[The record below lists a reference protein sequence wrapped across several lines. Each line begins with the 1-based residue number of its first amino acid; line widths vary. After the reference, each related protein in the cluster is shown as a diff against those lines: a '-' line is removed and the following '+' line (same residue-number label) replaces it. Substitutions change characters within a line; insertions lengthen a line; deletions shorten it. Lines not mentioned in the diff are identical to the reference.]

1 MNCWGNDILN
11 SREKPTQASAG
22 MIQTVAAPSA
32 PVQREDRGASQ
43 PPGHVPPGD
52 LLVLATEI
60 LSLVVTQPILPTHL
74 PHLKR
79 LTGAF

>member
-1 MNCWGNDILN
+1 
-11 SREKPTQASAG
+11 

-43 PPGHVPPGD
+43 PRGHMPPGD

-79 LTGAF
+79 LMGAFYVRKHKTLLRRKDFGT